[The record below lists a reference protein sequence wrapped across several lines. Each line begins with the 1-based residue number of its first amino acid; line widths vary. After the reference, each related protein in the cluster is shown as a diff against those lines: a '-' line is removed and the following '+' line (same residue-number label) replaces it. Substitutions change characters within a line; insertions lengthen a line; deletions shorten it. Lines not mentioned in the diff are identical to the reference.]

1 MPGSEVLAVS
11 AVLLAAGESRRMTGA
26 NKLLLDV
33 DGEAMVHRA
42 ARTLVA
48 SRAGEIVV
56 VLGHQQAAV
65 RAAIADLPVRAVV
78 NRRYGE
84 GQMASV
90 QAGVAALR
98 DRSDGILV
106 ALADQPAL
114 RPADIDFL
122 IDAFASRGRGSIVVP
137 MVGTTR
143 GNPIVFAAAHR
154 KELLAGGIKF
164 GCRRLIERHPDKVVQ
179 VAAPNDR
186 FLADVDTPE
195 AYARLAGGG

>member
-1 MPGSEVLAVS
+1 
-11 AVLLAAGESRRMTGA
+11 
-26 NKLLLDV
+26 
-33 DGEAMVHRA
+33 MVHRA

-56 VLGHQQAAV
+56 VVGHQQAAV

-78 NRRYGE
+78 NRRYRE
-84 GQMASV
+84 SQMGSV

-106 ALADQPAL
+106 ALADQPLL

-154 KELLAGGIKF
+154 EELLAGGIEF

-179 VAAPNDR
+179 VAAPNER

-195 AYARLAGGG
+195 AYARLAGS